1 MLDES
6 VESLEPFGLPLTART
21 PGEVSSGH
29 PGLGLAERAVK
40 VGTDAS
46 PGQVMGQHRAL
57 DGPTVGPY
65 SLPI

>member
-6 VESLEPFGLPLTART
+6 VESLEPFSLPLTART
-21 PGEVSSGH
+21 PGEVGSGP
-29 PGLGLAERAVK
+29 PGLGLAECAIK

-46 PGQVMGQHRAL
+46 PGQVMGQHWPL